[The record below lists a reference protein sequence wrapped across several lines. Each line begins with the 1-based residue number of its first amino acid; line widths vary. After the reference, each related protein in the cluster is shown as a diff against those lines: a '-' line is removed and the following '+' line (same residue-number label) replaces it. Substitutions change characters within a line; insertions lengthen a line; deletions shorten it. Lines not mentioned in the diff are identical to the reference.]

1 MKKIG
6 ILYKMNKLKLIIY
19 QLIYYNDFH
28 LGNSG

>member
-19 QLIYYNDFH
+19 QLIYYNDFY